1 MNKLSTLDGRT
12 ILVGVDDAPPAPI
25 QIGSPERGDFRG
37 YEVDLL
43 CEMEKRLGTQ
53 LRYRRALWSV
63 IVSELTSGGL
73 DIVCSA
79 ATVTEERKHEVDFC
93 RPHLD
98 TSLAV
103 VRKRND
109 PSNIDIR
116 GARLGVRLGTTAEA
130 YVRANG
136 TAVSIRLSESNDE
149 LYLSLSKGELDAVVD
164 DSPIAAY
171 FTRLF
176 LDLRVCGVVPG
187 SDTAY
192 AIMVR
197 RGNGRLRDA
206 LNAVLTDLESDGT
219 LMTIKQLWLSDP
231 PTGHSTPQGRR

>member
-93 RPHLD
+93 RPHLEPLWPLFESAM
-98 TSLAV
+98 TLLKLTYEARALACDLEQQ
-103 VRKRND
+103 RKRT
-109 PSNIDIR
+109 S
-116 GARLGVRLGTTAEA
+116 GLTARPFRSDSRNRTTSCICLS
-130 YVRANG
+130 VKAN
-136 TAVSIRLSESNDE
+136 
-149 LYLSLSKGELDAVVD
+149 
-164 DSPIAAY
+164 
-171 FTRLF
+171 
-176 LDLRVCGVVPG
+176 
-187 SDTAY
+187 
-192 AIMVR
+192 
-197 RGNGRLRDA
+197 
-206 LNAVLTDLESDGT
+206 
-219 LMTIKQLWLSDP
+219 
-231 PTGHSTPQGRR
+231 